1 MECPLISHHTPQHQ
15 QPPACQLICRLKL
28 RRDPHQHCH
37 LQVGIVIVKH
47 SAGKMPFLYDVGFLS
62 VGVSTSTAAM
72 RSNGMRSSGASTG
85 SVTLPGETEETV
97 KWTTAQLQREVLL
110 EQLANQRMKR
120 ALLEQGWQW
129 IYASNAQ
136 PGGEDNQADAPN
148 N

>member
-1 MECPLISHHTPQHQ
+1 
-15 QPPACQLICRLKL
+15 
-28 RRDPHQHCH
+28 
-37 LQVGIVIVKH
+37 
-47 SAGKMPFLYDVGFLS
+47 
-62 VGVSTSTAAM
+62 M